1 MNKTATKKTLTV
13 LAVAL
18 IVLVAAF
25 AVLRF
30 AVKPAGMFGIK
41 EITVEITDLQ
51 KTESFTFKTER
62 EFLAEALL
70 DEGLVEDNQTDF
82 GLFIV
87 TANGVTAD
95 DSKQEWWCITKGGEM
110 LMTGASETPL
120 SDGDRY
126 ELTLT
131 VGYDF

>member
-1 MNKTATKKTLTV
+1 MSKGTKKTLAV
-13 LAVAL
+13 LAAAL
-18 IVLVAAF
+18 LVLVAAF
-25 AVLRF
+25 AVIRF

-41 EITVEITDLQ
+41 EITVEITDLSD
-51 KTESFTFKTER
+51 TETFTFKTER
-62 EFLAEALL
+62 EFLADALL
-70 DEGLVEDNQTDF
+70 DEGLVEDNKTEF

-95 DSKQEWWCITKGGEM
+95 DSAQQWWCLTKGGEM

-120 SDGDRY
+120 QNGDRY